1 MENEKILKID
11 QLIKQSMV
19 MGNDKRDENRTATL
33 RLIKAKYLEFLTAK
47 NAKPLDDAAE
57 INILKKMADERKES
71 IKIYE
76 ENNRADL
83 ADKEKAELAIIK
95 EFLPAEVT
103 EDQIKE
109 AINEVVI
116 SGVALERKNMG
127 VFMKQIKQKYPM
139 ADGKVVSTMLNQMF

>member
-83 ADKEKAELAIIK
+83 ADKEKAELTIIK

>member
-19 MGNDKRDENRTATL
+19 KGNDKRDENRTATL

-47 NAKPLDDAAE
+47 NAKPLDEAAE

-76 ENNRADL
+76 ENNRVDL

>member
-19 MGNDKRDENRTATL
+19 KGNDKRDENRTATL

-76 ENNRADL
+76 ENNRTDL

-109 AINEVVI
+109 AINEVII
-116 SGVALERKNMG
+116 SGVTLERKNMG
-127 VFMKQIKQKYPM
+127 MFMKQIKQKYPM

>member
-11 QLIKQSMV
+11 QLIKKSMV

-57 INILKKMADERKES
+57 INIIKKMADERKES

-76 ENNRADL
+76 ENNRVDL

-95 EFLPAEVT
+95 
-103 EDQIKE
+103 
-109 AINEVVI
+109 
-116 SGVALERKNMG
+116 
-127 VFMKQIKQKYPM
+127 
-139 ADGKVVSTMLNQMF
+139 

>member
-19 MGNDKRDENRTATL
+19 KDNDKRDENRTATL

-83 ADKEKAELAIIK
+83 ADKEKVELAIIK

-116 SGVALERKNMG
+116 SGVTLERKNMG

>member
-19 MGNDKRDENRTATL
+19 KDNDKRDENRTATL

-76 ENNRADL
+76 ENNRTDL
-83 ADKEKAELAIIK
+83 ADKEKVELAIIK
-95 EFLPAEVT
+95 EFLPADVT

-116 SGVALERKNMG
+116 SGVTLERKNMG

>member
-19 MGNDKRDENRTATL
+19 KGNDKRDENRTATL
-33 RLIKAKYLEFLTAK
+33 RLIKSKYLEFLTAK

-76 ENNRADL
+76 ENNRIDL

>member
-19 MGNDKRDENRTATL
+19 KGNDKRDENRTATL

-76 ENNRADL
+76 ENNRVDL

>member
-11 QLIKQSMV
+11 RLIKQSMV
-19 MGNDKRDENRTATL
+19 KDNDKRDENRTATL
-33 RLIKAKYLEFLTAK
+33 RLIKAKYLEFLTSK

-76 ENNRADL
+76 ENNRTDL
-83 ADKEKAELAIIK
+83 ADKEKIELAIIK

-116 SGVALERKNMG
+116 SGVTLERKNMG

>member
-19 MGNDKRDENRTATL
+19 KGNDKKDENRTATL

-76 ENNRADL
+76 ENNRVDL

-95 EFLPAEVT
+95 EFLPAEIT

-116 SGVALERKNMG
+116 SGVTLERKNMG